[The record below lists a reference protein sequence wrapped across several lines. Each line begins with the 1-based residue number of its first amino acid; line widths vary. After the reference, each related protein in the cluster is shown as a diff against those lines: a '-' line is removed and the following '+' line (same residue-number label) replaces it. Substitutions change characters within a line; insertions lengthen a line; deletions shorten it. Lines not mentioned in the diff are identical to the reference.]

1 MNLYAITLALI
12 VLILLAVSLT
22 RLGKVKTKADYL
34 IAGRS
39 LPAFVLVFTLL
50 SSWIGSGSLLGGAEN
65 AYRHGFA
72 ALWGAAGGWAGLALI
87 YFIAPRARHFAQYT
101 IPDLLEARYNQTA
114 RVLGVIAILFTYT
127 AITSYQ
133 FIGGGDILHLIFP
146 ALSAIQG
153 RCLIAAF
160 VILLTAIAG
169 MSSVA
174 YTDLAIGLLATFTLC
189 IALPVL
195 VHNFGGWSAVHA
207 ALPSSHFRIFGDIHP
222 INSYVGTNILP
233 DGTRERIS
241 SAMELFLPT
250 CLLML
255 GNQSMY
261 QKFFSAKS
269 EKDATRAVI
278 GWIVGTVI
286 LETVIVALAVAGSA
300 IFPTGEVHDHPREIL
315 AYVGLHAFQPQ
326 QTVTTI
332 PNLTGPAGPAI
343 PASPASPAPA
353 NAVILSGA
361 RSAQSKDLHHQEE
374 KGVILSGARS
384 AQSKDLRSDAA
395 APIVIT
401 TTEVLPPFTLHTL
414 QLLGALLVGAIFAKI
429 ISTANNYLF
438 SPATNLVN
446 DIFVRYIRPNA
457 GNQQVL
463 LVSRAMVVLL
473 GLWALYQGLHT
484 ESVLKKSLYAYTIY
498 SAALTPVI
506 LAAFYWRRATASA
519 AVASIFTGTFVTVF
533 WDSAFIHHHIPAI
546 LADRDA
552 IFPALVASLLC
563 LVIVSLLTPRPN
575 LAHLTPFAD
584 NAQTS

>member
-1 MNLYAITLALI
+1 MNLYAITLAVI

-222 INSYVGTNILP
+222 INSYFGPNILP

-241 SAMELFLPT
+241 SALELFLPT

-278 GWIVGTVI
+278 GWIIGTI
-286 LETVIVALAVAGSA
+286 LLETVIVALAVAGSA
-300 IFPTGEVHDHPREIL
+300 IFPAGEVHDHPREIL
-315 AYVGLHAFQPQ
+315 AYVGLHGFSPA

-332 PNLTGPAGPAI
+332 PSPTGPGT
-343 PASPASPAPA
+343 
-353 NAVILSGA
+353 
-361 RSAQSKDLHHQEE
+361 
-374 KGVILSGARS
+374 
-384 AQSKDLRSDAA
+384 
-395 APIVIT
+395 VIT
-401 TTEVLPPFTLHTL
+401 TTQIVPPFTLHL
-414 QLLGALLVGAIFAKI
+414 MQLLGALLVGAIFAKI

-446 DIFVRYIRPNA
+446 DIFVRYVRPNA
-457 GNQQVL
+457 GNRQTL
-463 LVSRAMVVLL
+463 LVSRLMVVLL

-484 ESVLKKSLYAYTIY
+484 ESVLKKALYAYTIY

-533 WDSAFIHHHIPAI
+533 WDTGFIHTHVPAI
-546 LADRDA
+546 ISDRDA
-552 IFPALVASLLC
+552 IFPALIASLLC
-563 LVIVSLLTPRPN
+563 LVTVSLLTRRPTED
-575 LAHLTPFAD
+575 HLRAFAG
-584 NAQTS
+584 N